1 MEIPAVSHSTVQA
14 VCIIFK
20 MARVLAILFVVL
32 LWCVLS
38 LSINYEMTYV
48 DPQGCTDKNK
58 YFQYSSLSCEDC
70 GSGQKPSQDFIS
82 CTCKSG
88 YKIVLNNGGPSKDIK
103 CFNCGGSLN
112 ETSSL
117 DGSFCI
123 RCQNNSTGGFIGNTG
138 TCICPE
144 NSFARDRGA
153 NGVRLSTRQ
162 CVTCTED
169 TKLSGAEEKT
179 CRRYHSSFLLDN
191 NDNNATVRQECVN
204 GEKNSGYT
212 VVGGICFQDSDLI
225 EEKNNLYKVTYVDED
240 NPIES
245 SYYERN
251 LRAAEALCKKY
262 SNFTACQLFGNLC
275 VLHDYTGEVCDRYE
289 TLVDTPVGNP
299 VNGNSDWPAYM
310 PWLFYNKK
318 NAGEAPDIL
327 DKKEITKTFE
337 RNEDIKFLLVVYTL
351 NGFFVGYE
359 NGLDSIQICKE
370 RPSKMAS
377 ASKFATTYK
386 SSCSVPVN
394 DLKNMSMFLY
404 DMFIVLGDKI
414 YPVPVLM
421 ENYVSGNEKVNENSD
436 RTKWQLTRR
445 FFVVDNKIGIRPES
459 KELEFI
465 RYSSKIEVNIRLR
478 SSDGE
483 IYPPMLRI
491 RYEPLE
497 VKDKAKSSIEMS
509 FAVTY
514 EMDLTKIKKDTEVS
528 Y

>member
-1 MEIPAVSHSTVQA
+1 
-14 VCIIFK
+14 
-20 MARVLAILFVVL
+20 MARMLTILFVVL

-38 LSINYEMTYV
+38 LSINYEITYV
-48 DPQGCTDKNK
+48 DPQGCAKNQ
-58 YFQYSSLSCEDC
+58 FFRYSSLNCVDC
-70 GSGQKPSQDFIS
+70 GSDQEQSQDFRS
-82 CTCKSG
+82 CTCKIG
-88 YKIVLNNGGPSKDIK
+88 YKTVLNNGGPSEDIQ
-103 CFNCGGSLN
+103 CFECVGSLN

-123 RCQNNSTGGFIGNTG
+123 RCQNDSTGGFNGNTG
-138 TCICPE
+138 TCFDCPE

-153 NGVRLSTRQ
+153 NGVRLSMRQ

-169 TKLSGAEEKT
+169 TTLSGAEEKA
-179 CRRYHSSFLLDN
+179 CRRYHSSFLLD
-191 NDNNATVRQECVN
+191 DNATVRQECVN
-204 GEKNSGYT
+204 GEKNSGFT
-212 VVGGICFQDSDLI
+212 VEGGICFPDSDLI
-225 EEKNNLYKVTYVDED
+225 EKKNNLYKVTYVDED

-245 SYYERN
+245 SYYGRN

-275 VLHDYTGEVCDRYE
+275 VLHDYTGEVCDRYKA
-289 TLVDTPVGNP
+289 LVREKKAKL
-299 VNGNSDWPAYM
+299 VNDNSDWPAYM
-310 PWLFYNKK
+310 PWLVYYKET
-318 NAGEAPDIL
+318 AGEAPDIL
-327 DKKEITKTFE
+327 DKKEITETFE
-337 RNEDIKFLLVVYTL
+337 RNEDIEFLLVVYTL
-351 NGFFVGYE
+351 NGSFVGYE
-359 NGLDSIQICKE
+359 NGLDSLQICKE

-386 SSCSVPVN
+386 SSCSVPVD
-394 DLKNMSMFLY
+394 DLENMPMFLY
-404 DMFIVLGDKI
+404 DMFIDLGDKI

-445 FFVVDNKIGIRPES
+445 FFVVDNKIGISPGS

>member
-1 MEIPAVSHSTVQA
+1 MLT
-14 VCIIFK
+14 
-20 MARVLAILFVVL
+20 ILFVVL
-32 LWCVLS
+32 LWCVSS
-38 LSINYEMTYV
+38 LSINYEIPYV
-48 DPQGCTDKNK
+48 TPLSCENEKK
-58 YFQYSSLSCEDC
+58 FFQYSSLSCKGC
-70 GSGQKPSQDFIS
+70 GSGQEPSQDS
-82 CTCKSG
+82 CICKIG
-88 YKIVLNNGGPSKDIK
+88 YKTYLNNGGPSTDIQ
-103 CFNCGGSLN
+103 CVECSGSLN

-117 DGSFCI
+117 DGRFCI
-123 RCQNNSTGGFIGNTG
+123 RCQNDSTGGFNEKKG
-138 TCICPE
+138 TCFDCPE
-144 NSFARDRGA
+144 NSFARDRDA

-179 CRRYHSSFLLDN
+179 CRRYHSSFLP
-191 NDNNATVRQECVN
+191 DNNATVRQECVN

-289 TLVDTPVGNP
+289 TLVDTSVGNP

-386 SSCSVPVN
+386 SSCSVPVD
-394 DLKNMSMFLY
+394 DLENMSMFLY
-404 DMFIVLGDKI
+404 DMFIDLGDKI

-491 RYEPLE
+491 RYEPLA

-514 EMDLTKIKKDTEVS
+514 EMDLTKIKKDTEVC

>member
-1 MEIPAVSHSTVQA
+1 MLT
-14 VCIIFK
+14 
-20 MARVLAILFVVL
+20 ILFVVL

-38 LSINYEMTYV
+38 LSINYEIPYV
-48 DPQGCTDKNK
+48 DPQGCPEKDKF
-58 YFQYSSLSCEDC
+58 FQYSSLSCEDC
-70 GSGQKPSQDFIS
+70 GSGQEPSQDS
-82 CTCKSG
+82 CICKIG
-88 YKIVLNNGGPSKDIK
+88 YKTDLNNGGPSTDIQ
-103 CFNCGGSLN
+103 CVECSALN

-117 DGSFCI
+117 DGRFCI
-123 RCQNNSTGGFIGNTG
+123 RCQNDSTGGFNEKKG
-138 TCICPE
+138 TCFDCPE
-144 NSFARDRGA
+144 NSFARDRDA
-153 NGVRLSTRQ
+153 NGARLSMRQ
-162 CVTCTED
+162 CVTCTKD
-169 TKLSGAEEKT
+169 TKLSGAEEKA
-179 CRRYHSSFLLDN
+179 CRRYHFSFLLDK
-191 NDNNATVRQECVN
+191 NATIRQECVN
-204 GEKNSGYT
+204 GEKNSGFT
-212 VVGGICFQDSDLI
+212 VVGGICFQDSNLI

-245 SYYERN
+245 SYYARN
-251 LRAAEALCKKY
+251 LRTAEALCKKY

-275 VLHDYTGEVCDRYE
+275 VLQDYTGEVCELYK
-289 TLVDTPVGNP
+289 TLVRTPEKKANL
-299 VNGNSDWPAYM
+299 VNDNSDWPAYM
-310 PWLFYNKK
+310 PWLFYDKK

-351 NGFFVGYE
+351 NGLFVGYE
-359 NGLDSIQICKE
+359 NGLDSLQICKE

-386 SSCSVPVN
+386 SSCSVPVD

>member
-1 MEIPAVSHSTVQA
+1 ML
-14 VCIIFK
+14 
-20 MARVLAILFVVL
+20 MILFVVL

-38 LSINYEMTYV
+38 LSINYEITYV
-48 DPQGCTDKNK
+48 DPQDCAKDQF
-58 YFQYSSLSCEDC
+58 FQYSSLSCVKC
-70 GSGQKPSQDFIS
+70 GSGQEQSQEQSQGFRS
-82 CTCKSG
+82 CTCKTG
-88 YKIVLNNGGPSKDIK
+88 YKTVLNNSGPSEEIQCVK
-103 CFNCGGSLN
+103 CGGSLN
-112 ETSSL
+112 ETNSL

-123 RCQNNSTGGFIGNTG
+123 RCQNDSTGGFDENTG
-138 TCICPE
+138 TCFDCPE
-144 NSFARDRGA
+144 NSFARDRDA
-153 NGVRLSTRQ
+153 NGARLSMRQ

-169 TKLSGAEEKT
+169 TTLSGAEEKA
-179 CRRYHSSFLLDN
+179 CRRYHSSFLLA
-191 NDNNATVRQECVN
+191 NNATVRQECVN
-204 GEKNSGYT
+204 GEKNSGFT

-240 NPIES
+240 KPIDS

-251 LRAAEALCKKY
+251 LRAAEALCRKY
-262 SNFTACQLFGNLC
+262 SNFKACQLFGNLC
-275 VLHDYTGEVCDRYE
+275 VLQDYTGEVCELYK
-289 TLVDTPVGNP
+289 TLVRTPEKKENL
-299 VNGNSDWPAYM
+299 VNDNSDWPAYM
-310 PWLFYNKK
+310 PWLFYDKK

-337 RNEDIKFLLVVYTL
+337 RNEDIEFLLVVYTL
-351 NGFFVGYE
+351 NGSFVGYE

-386 SSCSVPVN
+386 SSCSVPID
-394 DLKNMSMFLY
+394 DLKNMPMFLY
-404 DMFIVLGDKI
+404 DMFIDLGDKI

-421 ENYVSGNEKVNENSD
+421 ENYISGNEKVNENSD

-514 EMDLTKIKKDTEVS
+514 EMDLTKIKKDTEVC

>member
-1 MEIPAVSHSTVQA
+1 MLT
-14 VCIIFK
+14 
-20 MARVLAILFVVL
+20 ILFVVL

-38 LSINYEMTYV
+38 LSINYEIPYV
-48 DPQGCTDKNK
+48 TPLSCENEQKF
-58 YFQYSSLSCEDC
+58 FQYSSLSCKGC
-70 GSGQKPSQDFIS
+70 GSGQEPSQDS
-82 CTCKSG
+82 CICKIG
-88 YKIVLNNGGPSKDIK
+88 YKTVLNNGGPSEDIQ
-103 CFNCGGSLN
+103 CVPCGGSLN

-123 RCQNNSTGGFIGNTG
+123 RCQNDSTGGFNGNTG
-138 TCICPE
+138 TCFDCPE

-153 NGVRLSTRQ
+153 NGVRLSMRQ

-169 TKLSGAEEKT
+169 TTLSGAEEKA
-179 CRRYHSSFLLDN
+179 CRRYHSSFFL
-191 NDNNATVRQECVN
+191 DNNATVRQECVN
-204 GEKNSGYT
+204 GEKNSGFT
-212 VVGGICFQDSDLI
+212 VEGGICFKDSNLI
-225 EEKNNLYKVTYVDED
+225 EKKNNLYKVTYVDED

-251 LRAAEALCKKY
+251 LRAAEALCNKH

-275 VLHDYTGEVCDRYE
+275 VLHDYTGEVCDRYKA
-289 TLVDTPVGNP
+289 LVRNTEKKKKLVKF
-299 VNGNSDWPAYM
+299 VNDNSDWPACM
-310 PWLFYNKK
+310 PWLVYYKET
-318 NAGEAPDIL
+318 AGEAPDIL
-327 DKKEITKTFE
+327 DKKEITETFE
-337 RNEDIKFLLVVYTL
+337 RNEDIEFLLVVYTL
-351 NGFFVGYE
+351 NGSFVGYE
-359 NGLDSIQICKE
+359 NGLDSLQICKE

-386 SSCSVPVN
+386 SSCSVPVD

-491 RYEPLE
+491 RYEPLA